1 MDVMMQGM
9 LSNTKENAAKLAIH
23 EKEAY
28 GRGRMRLSSFC
39 A

>member
-23 EKEAY
+23 EKEA
-28 GRGRMRLSSFC
+28 
-39 A
+39 